1 MNLFVSKPPPR
12 RQQAC
17 DTNFSVSG
25 AAFPFDTEHGTGTR
39 LVKESN
45 RLIGQR
51 LSALCSASC
60 QHLATVAGRH
70 SLAET
75 VLNLSLTLFRLVCPY
90 HCVTPLSGF
99 QTKSILMYYSA
110 FYPKMSIQNFIFNAF
125 F

>member
-17 DTNFSVSG
+17 DTNVSASG
-25 AAFPFDTEHGTGTR
+25 PFPFHTGTAR
-39 LVKESN
+39 NGGFVKEIN
-45 RLIGQR
+45 RSIGQR

-60 QHLATVAGRH
+60 QHLAAVAGRH
-70 SLAET
+70 SLAEA
-75 VLNLSLTLFRLVCPY
+75 VLNLSLTLFRLVCSY

-110 FYPKMSIQNFIFNAF
+110 FYPKMSIHNFIFNAYF
-125 F
+125 